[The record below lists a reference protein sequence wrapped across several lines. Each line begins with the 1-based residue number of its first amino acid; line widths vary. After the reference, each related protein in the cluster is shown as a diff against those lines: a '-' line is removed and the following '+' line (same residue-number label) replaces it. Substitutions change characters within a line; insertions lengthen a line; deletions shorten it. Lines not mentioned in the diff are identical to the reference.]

1 MGTKIF
7 NVLLLFSRIFVGSL
21 FIVSGMIKAND
32 PTGFSY
38 KMEEYFSEDALNWT
52 FFEPYALFIAAL
64 ICIAEIVLGFAVL
77 FGGKAKLT
85 SWLLMAMILFFL
97 ALTFYTATCDP
108 QSTYKAMVGGV
119 EIDKQVQCVTDCGCF
134 GDALKGTIGRSL
146 TPWES
151 FTKDVI
157 LFFFV
162 LPILIGSYIF
172 SPKRLQKKSNELDT
186 SDTAVPGYRF
196 ALNTPKQDSIILVG
210 STVFILLFAG
220 YFFQWMFPVY
230 FSVVCFGIYVL
241 LKKRH
246 VKFMGPDWTIAIV
259 MTLISTAF
267 AVYTTSYLPV
277 KDFTAYAVG
286 NDIKEKMNDG
296 VAGVFETKVVYL
308 NKQTGKKKTFQL
320 TDPEWQDTTIWKWD
334 TTLNEEVKK
343 GRIASI
349 SSFNP
354 EGDYEMLTAAEK
366 NHPALKQIID
376 QQINSYY
383 QRLMAINSVAY
394 GTDSI
399 DPIDYN
405 QETYPDSAFKV
416 LGISEKLL
424 NKDKHFMI
432 DHKNYLTELP
442 NVILFTMLHAETAY
456 TGSMD
461 DIKTIIANATKAGV
475 PVYILTASGKPETDK
490 LEKQFKLN
498 ARYLTMDE
506 TELKIVVR
514 ANPGLIMLKKGVVT
528 GKWPGRGLPDWG
540 DIKEKL

>member
-1 MGTKIF
+1 MGSKIF

-52 FFEPYALFIAAL
+52 FFEPYALVIAAL

-77 FGGKAKLT
+77 FGGKPKLT
-85 SWLLMAMILFFL
+85 AWLLMAMILFFL
-97 ALTFYTATCDP
+97 GLTFYTATCDP
-108 QSTYKAMVGGV
+108 QSTYKAIVGGV

-172 SPKRLQKKSNELDT
+172 SRKRIDKKGAEHLRKFT
-186 SDTAVPGYRF
+186 FG
-196 ALNTPKQDSIILVG
+196 LNSPKQDAIILIG
-210 STVFILLFAG
+210 SVVFLLVFAG

-230 FSVVCFGIYVL
+230 FSVACFVIYLL
-241 LKKRH
+241 LKKRY
-246 VKFMGPDWTIAIV
+246 VKFLGPDWTIAIV
-259 MTLISTAF
+259 MTIISTGF

-277 KDFTAYAVG
+277 KDFTAYAIG
-286 NDIKEKMNDG
+286 SDLKEKMNDG
-296 VAGVFETKVVYL
+296 IASVYETKVVYT
-308 NKQTGKKKTFQL
+308 NKQTGKDKTFNL
-320 TDPEWQDTTIWKWD
+320 TDVEWQDTTQWKWKE
-334 TTLNEEVKK
+334 TINEEVKK
-343 GRIASI
+343 GKLASI
-349 SSFNP
+349 SGFNP
-354 EGDYEMLTAAEK
+354 EGDYVSLTQDEK
-366 NHPALKQIID
+366 NNPALKSIID
-376 QQINSYY
+376 KQIHEYY
-383 QRLMAINSVAY
+383 QRFVALKSLQY
-394 GTDSI
+394 GHTDTI
-399 DPIDYN
+399 DPMDYDKSV
-405 QETYPDSAFKV
+405 YPDSLYQLLSV
-416 LGISEKLL
+416 SEKLL
-424 NKDKHFMI
+424 DENRHFMI
-432 DHKNYLTELP
+432 DHKQYLIEVP
-442 NVILFTMLHAETAY
+442 NVILFTMLHPEDAY

-461 DIKTIIANATKAGV
+461 EIKNIIDAATKEGV
-475 PVYILTASGKPETDK
+475 PVYILTASGKEQTDK
-490 LEKQFKLN
+490 LEKEYKLN

-514 ANPGLIMLKKGVVT
+514 SNPGLIMLKKGVVT
-528 GKWPGRGLPDWG
+528 GKWPGRSLPDWA